1 MLLKYNFI
9 EYYSIE
15 RSTLMPDNKQ
25 IIMVEVLQ
33 GTQIVSGG
41 WNCNSDCA
49 SAASCGTTTNY
60 EDMTNEMANDL
71 RKQFGDQ
78 VEIKYIDVDKEGL
91 DKYPI
96 MNRVLQMGYP
106 YPITLINGEP
116 KFAGGIMI
124 SEVKQTIE
132 ETLKA

>member
-1 MLLKYNFI
+1 
-9 EYYSIE
+9 
-15 RSTLMPDNKQ
+15 
-25 IIMVEVLQ
+25 
-33 GTQIVSGG
+33 
-41 WNCNSDCA
+41 
-49 SAASCGTTTNY
+49 
-60 EDMTNEMANDL
+60 MTNEMANDL